1 MGGVSGAGGRPSTG
15 LGLGRRGSRGGA
27 AAATSKHR
35 VSSRHFGTECSVGP
49 VAALCGAGLIWALR
63 TMLLVLLLVY
73 YYYYYSSPIWIQR
86 P

>member
-1 MGGVSGAGGRPSTG
+1 
-15 LGLGRRGSRGGA
+15 
-27 AAATSKHR
+27 
-35 VSSRHFGTECSVGP
+35 